1 MGIHLNVTYSS
12 QVVKMAERKM
22 FTVEIVNPVREY
34 VKLMR
39 NIFDFQLLRT
49 FVSSGEFKVIADG
62 MHGGMEVI
70 NYWRRA

>member
-1 MGIHLNVTYSS
+1 
-12 QVVKMAERKM
+12 MAERKM
-22 FTVEIVNPVREY
+22 FTVEVVNPVREY

-39 NIFDFQLLRT
+39 NVFDFQLLRT
-49 FVSSGEFKVIADG
+49 FVSNGEFKVIADG